1 MKDVDFS
8 KSSINQYW
16 QAQSEEFYQSLMSL
30 ELLEPWTVKD
40 NMAEA
45 EHFFSF
51 IQTLKKDDFTTHA
64 HSFIKILH
72 YMPLSVFLRFIAWLN
87 FESDHNGVF
96 LYFLMESRREKEHNL
111 HYFSFF
117 QRIEYFHQM
126 KSTHFLS
133 NAYIEK
139 LIGKVFDKQ
148 PNQ

>member
-1 MKDVDFS
+1 MQEVDFS
-8 KSSINQYW
+8 KSSIHQYW
-16 QAQSEEFYQSLMSL
+16 QAQSEDFYQSLISL
-30 ELLEPWTVKD
+30 ELLEPWTVKED
-40 NMAEA
+40 LTEIASFF
-45 EHFFSF
+45 HFV
-51 IQTLKKDDFTTHA
+51 QGLKKNDFTNYA
-64 HSFIKILH
+64 ASIIKVLH

-87 FESDHNGVF
+87 FESEHNGVF
-96 LYFLMESRREKEHNL
+96 LYLLMECRREKAHNL
-111 HYFSFF
+111 YYFSFF